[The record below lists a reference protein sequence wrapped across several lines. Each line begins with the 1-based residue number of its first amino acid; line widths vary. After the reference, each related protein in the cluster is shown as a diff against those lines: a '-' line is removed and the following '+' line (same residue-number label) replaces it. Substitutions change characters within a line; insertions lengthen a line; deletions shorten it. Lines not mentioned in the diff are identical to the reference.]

1 MQTMNE
7 KFTLLKINPIV
18 KSILLMILTT
28 LNAVAAC
35 LCSKFFL
42 MLFSMIL
49 IFFVDSKFKF
59 KIKNIIIFALV
70 SCFSNIFCINGD
82 TIFQIGP
89 VNITNIAITN
99 FFMMLFSMLTFFF
112 TSIAMINS
120 ISPEDMPC
128 IAEFFLRPFKKFNNN
143 VSEISMIIT
152 LSLRFIPVV
161 LRESKKIILA
171 QESRGS
177 KITEGSIFKRV
188 KYIVPTF
195 VPIFISC
202 FRRAINLATA
212 MECRCYGAPFQ
223 RTSLHENKIQKI
235 DVIAIIVV
243 LLVSIGVVA
252 CNQIKIFY
260 SF

>member
-1 MQTMNE
+1 MSK
-7 KFTLLKINPIV
+7 KFNLLKINPIV
-18 KSILLMILTT
+18 KAILLMFLTT
-28 LNAVAAC
+28 LNAVAVC

-49 IFFVDSKFKF
+49 IFFVDLKFKF
-59 KIKNIIIFALV
+59 KIKNIIIFTII
-70 SCFSNIFCINGD
+70 SCLSNIFCINGQ
-82 TIFQIGP
+82 TIFHIGP
-89 VNITNIAITN
+89 INITDVSISN

-112 TSIAMINS
+112 TSISMINS
-120 ISPEDMPC
+120 ISPEDIPC
-128 IAEFFLRPFKKFNNN
+128 IADFFLKPFKKFSSNL
-143 VSEISMIIT
+143 SEVSMIIT

-177 KITEGSIFKRV
+177 KITEGSIFNRI

-223 RTSLHENKIQKI
+223 RTSLYKNKIQKI
-235 DVIAIIVV
+235 DIIAIIVV
-243 LLVSIGVVA
+243 LLVSVGVIA